1 MAGKTSLSLSMTD
14 ALGTKL
20 SKAVTD
26 VNPDASNA
34 ALKAFAAGLA
44 GLTTNTLVTTSKIT
58 KEDIPSSLVAT
69 KFVISGSLPSFATK
83 VDDYNY
89 NISLSG
95 LGNDFTENGFS
106 FTIGDGSTTYAV
118 ATSSFTVSQQTN
130 SSDDIA
136 VPIGMEWGFDGDNN
150 YNTIYFVKDE
160 TATAGVKITIRY
172 PGGVGTYNNTSYN
185 LDSTYV
191 TFTFVE

>member
-1 MAGKTSLSLSMTD
+1 MSISINLKMKTAADKEISQALTD
-14 ALGTKL
+14 I
-20 SKAVTD
+20 S
-26 VNPDASNA
+26 PNA
-34 ALKAFAAGLA
+34 TLTELKAFATGLA

-58 KEDIPSSLVAT
+58 KENIPSSLVAT
-69 KFVISGSLPSFATK
+69 KFVINGSLPSFATK

-95 LGNDFTENGFS
+95 LGNDFTDNGFS
-106 FTIGDGSTTYAV
+106 FTIGNGSTSYAV
-118 ATSSFTVSQQTN
+118 ATSSFTVSQQIN

-136 VPIGMEWGFDGDNN
+136 VPIGMEWGVDGANN

-172 PGGVGTYNNTSYN
+172 PGGVGTYNNTSYH